1 MKRFK
6 SLLATLA
13 IFALGSTAVAAAPT
27 ANSTNNANASA
38 HAVGII
44 TPDIANTVLVFDNY
58 SRLEGT
64 GEFALCADG
73 HDYSKCAS
81 KKYLT
86 PEQLVAKFYP
96 RATYVGFQ
104 LIVSGSSNGDDT
116 YLHLY
121 LKNKP
126 Q

>member
-6 SLLATLA
+6 SLVITLA
-13 IFALGSTAVAAAPT
+13 LFTLSSTAFAAEPAART
-27 ANSTNNANASA
+27 TDNANA
-38 HAVGII
+38 HAVGIV
-44 TPDIANTVLVFDNY
+44 TPDVASTVVVFDNY
-58 SRLEGT
+58 SRFPKT

-73 HDYSKCAS
+73 QDSSECKSKQ
-81 KKYLT
+81 YLT

-96 RATYVGFQ
+96 QATYVGFR

-121 LKNKP
+121 LKKKP

>member
-6 SLLATLA
+6 SLLAILA
-13 IFALGSTAVAAAPT
+13 IAIFNSTAFAAEPPAR
-27 ANSTNNANASA
+27 AINNSNA
-38 HAVGII
+38 HAVGIV
-44 TPDIANTVLVFDNY
+44 TPDVASTVLVFDSY
-58 SRLEGT
+58 IRFAKT

-73 HDYSKCAS
+73 HDYSECKS
-81 KKYLT
+81 KEYLT

-96 RATYVGFQ
+96 QATYVGFR

-121 LKNKP
+121 LKKKP

>member
-6 SLLATLA
+6 SLLAILA
-13 IFALGSTAVAAAPT
+13 IFAFSSTALAAEPT
-27 ANSTNNANASA
+27 AKGTNNANASA

-44 TPDIANTVLVFDNY
+44 TPDVASTVLVFDNY
-58 SRLEGT
+58 SRFDDT
-64 GEFALCADG
+64 GEFALCVDG
-73 HDYSKCAS
+73 KDFSVCAP

-96 RATYVGFQ
+96 KASYVGFR